1 MKWKNVRVNIF
12 VATVPTHLI
21 KNTPC
26 FPLIIRLKKEKKDE
40 KTERKICHRFI
51 NPCRISIALSVSEKS
66 MFRNYQ

>member
-1 MKWKNVRVNIF
+1 MRVNIF
-12 VATVPTHLI
+12 VTTVPTHSI
-21 KNTPC
+21 KNTPI
-26 FPLIIRLKKEKKDE
+26 FHLLQNKKRKEKKDE